1 MNMSTDYRTCEC
13 GETFADCAD
22 GVVFCH
28 CGMAWCSEECAAV
41 DGYRE
46 EMIVYED
53 GSKEEIRSCNFCR
66 GDDFGD
72 KELLEFVTS
81 AIGVSRDDL
90 VSHYKNYQKEL
101 SNGNTCTVDGYIR
114 LKSFNTEANVAL
126 VEAVLGHLPTKIGV
140 INE

>member
-1 MNMSTDYRTCEC
+1 MSTDYRTCEC

-22 GVVFCH
+22 GVVFCN

-46 EMIVYED
+46 EVITHED
-53 GSKEEIRSCNFCR
+53 GSEEEIRSCNFCR

-72 KELLEFVTS
+72 KELLEFVIS

-90 VSHYKNYQKEL
+90 VNFYKESRDQLKKGNLCKF
-101 SNGNTCTVDGYIR
+101 NGRINFSSYTQTVDTVIAGV
-114 LKSFNTEANVAL
+114 T
-126 VEAVLGHLPTKIGV
+126 LGHMPKIGV